1 MMKKRTMRAHYF
13 QHVPFEGPGSIEP
26 WLVSNGFELTGTR
39 FYESAELPQPD
50 AIDFLVIMGG
60 PMSVNEEDTHPWLPL
75 EKQFIRQTI
84 ALGKPVLGV
93 CLGAQLIA
101 STMGSGI
108 FPNPVKEIGWFPIHA
123 TPDTATASA
132 PIFRFPDSEIVFHWH
147 GETFDLP
154 PDAVRLARSE
164 ACENQAFQL
173 GRRVIG
179 LQFHLETTPELANG
193 LVTNCRNE
201 LVPSPFVQTADEILS
216 ATPDRYAS
224 VNNLMDRL
232 LTYLLRD
239 DA

>member
-1 MMKKRTMRAHYF
+1 MRAHYF
-13 QHVPFEGPGSIEP
+13 QHVPFEGLGSIEP
-26 WLVSNGFELTGTR
+26 WLVSNGYELTGTR
-39 FYESAELPQPD
+39 FYESAELPEPG
-50 AIDFLVIMGG
+50 AIDLLVIMGG
-60 PMSVNEEDTHPWLPL
+60 PMSVNEEDAHPWLAL
-75 EKQFIRQTI
+75 EKQFVREAI

-93 CLGAQLIA
+93 CLGAQIIA
-101 STMGSGI
+101 GAMGANV
-108 FPNPVKEIGWFPIHA
+108 FPNPVKEIGWIPIQA
-123 TPDTATASA
+123 TPVNGNTA
-132 PIFRFPDSEIVFHWH
+132 FRFPDSEIVFHWH

-154 PDAVRLARSE
+154 PGAVRLARSE

-193 LVTNCRNE
+193 IVTNCRSE
-201 LVPSPFVQTADEILS
+201 LVPAKFVQTEDEILS

-239 DA
+239 ED

>member
-1 MMKKRTMRAHYF
+1 LRAHYF
-13 QHVPFEGPGSIEP
+13 QHVPFEGLGSIEP

-39 FYESAELPQPD
+39 FFESADLPEPD

-60 PMSVNEEDTHPWLPL
+60 PMNVNEEDAHPWLAP
-75 EKQFIRQTI
+75 EKQFVREAI

-93 CLGAQLIA
+93 CLGAQIIA
-101 STMGSGI
+101 SAMGSRI
-108 FPNPVKEIGWFPIHA
+108 FPNPVKEIGWIPIHA
-123 TPDTATASA
+123 TPDTASASA
-132 PIFRFPDSEIVFHWH
+132 PAFRFPDSQTVFHWH

-154 PDAVRLARSE
+154 PGAVRLARSE

-193 LVTNCRNE
+193 IVTNCRNE
-201 LVPSPFVQTADEILS
+201 LVPSPFVQTEDEILS
-216 ATPDRYAS
+216 ASPVRYAT

-232 LTYLLRD
+232 LAYLLRD
-239 DA
+239 DT

>member
-1 MMKKRTMRAHYF
+1 MARQRRAHYF
-13 QHVPFEGPGSIEP
+13 QHVPFEGLGSIEP

-50 AIDFLVIMGG
+50 AVDFLVIMGG
-60 PMSVNEEDTHPWLPL
+60 PMNVDQEGAHPWLVR

-101 STMGSGI
+101 SAMGSRI
-108 FPNPVKEIGWFPIHA
+108 FPNPAREIGWFPVHA
-123 TPDTATASA
+123 TPGTGDPA
-132 PIFRFPDSEIVFHWH
+132 FRFPDSEIVFHWH

-154 PDAVRLARSE
+154 PGAVRLARSE

-193 LVTNCRNE
+193 IVTNCRNE
-201 LVPSPFVQTADEILS
+201 LVPAKFVQTEDEILS

-224 VNNLMDRL
+224 VNSLMDRL
-232 LTYLLRD
+232 LLYLLRD
-239 DA
+239 GD